1 MGGKDHQI
9 WVSEEFE
16 HYLESFVLEY
26 RARKLAFRVD
36 FICSADL
43 CEELD
48 LQGKYFFLNK
58 LRVSWGASSDEERP
72 KQQLIFI
79 SRNLNDERTS
89 CFLHINQDKLGLSR
103 LVRVAED
110 FEDVDVKSNFL
121 SKRLNMIFKA
131 QKLKTFGIIAT
142 NPRMAHFAQLFADA
156 KAILEKNGKRHYTF
170 IMNKVNETKLR
181 NFPDIEAFV
190 MISCPFSS
198 FLESAEFKISIF
210 SVIELQL
217 FEDIC
222 KIDRVNIV
230 DYLLEQAPEPARPAD
245 SPEEAPEET
254 GLEIDVLKMQVPMI
268 TEDWVDLGRLTQ
280 EQKMQLYRQDSELV
294 LGSFYKHYEYFRDKD
309 WKGLD
314 TQIEVPVQKAKPGE
328 SGIPLSYNKIKD

>member
-1 MGGKDHQI
+1 M

-16 HYLESFVLEY
+16 HYLEAFICEY
-26 RARKLAFRVD
+26 RARKLGFRLD
-36 FICSADL
+36 IICSGQF
-43 CEELD
+43 CMENELE
-48 LQGKYFFLNK
+48 GKYFFLNK
-58 LRVSWGASSDEERP
+58 LRVSLGASSGEDQP
-72 KQQLIFI
+72 KKQLILV
-79 SRNLNDERTS
+79 SKNQNDDKVAS
-89 CFLHINQDKLGLSR
+89 FLHINQEKLGLSR
-103 LVRVAED
+103 LVRVSESAEK
-110 FEDVDVKSNFL
+110 FEDVDVRSNFL

-142 NPRMAHFAQLFADA
+142 NPRMTQFKELFADA
-156 KAILEKNGKRHYTF
+156 KAILEKSGKRHYTF

-210 SVIELQL
+210 SVIELKL

-222 KIDRVNIV
+222 KIDKVNIV
-230 DYLLEQAPEPARPAD
+230 DFLVDQKSEPEQPK
-245 SPEEAPEET
+245 EAPKVEEKNSE
-254 GLEIDVLKMQVPMI
+254 LEIDVFKMQLPMI
-268 TEDWVDLGRLTQ
+268 TEDWVDLRRLSQ
-280 EQKMQLYRQDSELV
+280 EQKMQLYKQDSELV

-328 SGIPLSYNKIKD
+328 SGIPLSYNKIKE